1 MQVIRLHLPEL
12 WQGIRY
18 QTASGNT
25 GYAGYDV
32 SLVLKVCDLVSVPG
46 HPEHYRSDHDCRSE
60 HKHRYHQYDNEVI
73 RSFLF
78 HVVLPV
84 G

>member
-18 QTASGNT
+18 QTASVNT

-46 HPEHYRSDHDCRSE
+46 HPEHYRSDHDGCTK
-60 HKHRYHQYDNEVI
+60 HKHHYDDEVI
-73 RSFLF
+73 LSGFLW